1 MTLPSYHSTH
11 PSLGRAP
18 TADAAH
24 STPSPFRELIESHLS
39 LADRLARAYRN
50 RGVEDEDLQQ
60 VARFALVKAAA
71 GFDAEIGD
79 FAPYAASTIRGE
91 LKRWFRDHAWDV
103 RPPRRL
109 QELQAALHADLADH
123 PQDTDMRHAAE
134 RLGASYADVREAAVA
149 RGCFTADSVDDA
161 EHGHRPLGADD
172 DRFERVDQWLTFRRL
187 CADLGHADRQLLHW
201 RFVEEETQ
209 QRIADRLGISQMQVS
224 RRLSALLARL
234 RTAALDPA
242 A

>member
-1 MTLPSYHSTH
+1 MTLPIQH
-11 PSLGRAP
+11 PSLGLTPA
-18 TADAAH
+18 ADL
-24 STPSPFRELIESHLS
+24 SPQPPSPFCRLIEDHLS
-39 LADRLARAYRN
+39 LADRLARGYRN
-50 RGVEDEDLQQ
+50 RGVDEEDLVQ
-60 VARFALVKAAA
+60 VARLALVKAAA

-109 QELQAALHADLADH
+109 QELQAALHADLAEH
-123 PQDTDMRHAAE
+123 PQDTDLHHAAE
-134 RLGASYADVREAAVA
+134 RLGASYDDLREAEAA
-149 RGCFTADSVDDA
+149 RGCFTADSVDDT

-172 DRFERVDQWLTFRRL
+172 DRFELVDQWLTFRRL
-187 CADLGHADRQLLHW
+187 CADLDHADRQLLHW
-201 RFVEEETQ
+201 RFIEEETQ

-234 RTAALDPA
+234 RSTAMDPA